1 MALKRFDLSSA
12 KSEWNDL
19 VNEREK
25 ILKQKEADFDRLTLS
40 ANNDINDY
48 QVGIYFNVLVHLLVR
63 KLLPTILLE

>member
-1 MALKRFDLSSA
+1 MTLKKFDLSSA

-48 QVGIYFNVLVHLLVR
+48 QVGIYFIS
-63 KLLPTILLE
+63 T